1 MQLTQLATV
10 KARLGIEAFDTKDDQ
25 ILANAIL
32 AISAR
37 FEQEANRSFAL
48 ATNAT
53 HEFAADE
60 TEIRV
65 PSYPVAA
72 GSVSL
77 FEIKSSEADGWEAQ
91 ANVDFLVRH
100 ECVISLPGPLGAR
113 QQQARVTYSGG
124 YVLPGFAAG
133 AGQLALPDDLEQSCV
148 EQVAWWYQRRNQ
160 LGIVSLGGQGGSL
173 RNFPQLDL
181 LPNVKAVLKKYERF
195 VL

>member
-1 MQLTQLATV
+1 MQLTQLASV
-10 KARLGIEAFDTKDDQ
+10 KTRLGIEAFDTKDDQ

-32 AISAR
+32 AVSAR
-37 FEQEANRSFAL
+37 FEKEANRSFAL

-53 HEFAADE
+53 HEFAGDE

-65 PSYPVAA
+65 PSYPVAP
-72 GSVSL
+72 GSISL
-77 FEIKSSEADGWEAQ
+77 FEIKSSETDGWEAQ
-91 ANVDFLVRH
+91 TNVDFLLRN

-133 AGQLALPDDLEQSCV
+133 AGQIALPDDLEQACV

-160 LGIVSLGGQGGSL
+160 LGVVSLGGQSGSL